1 MKNLISAILIVII
14 FTSLEGCMN
23 KGGQKKNSEPAA
35 DTSTVA
41 DTGFTGIKQ
50 YFSKNFLTYEAEFK
64 NGVRQGLM
72 KTYYQSGKLRQTF
85 WYVNGMREDTAVW
98 YHEDGVVFRKT
109 AFKRDS
115 MNGMQIQYYK
125 SGKVRAKL
133 DYVDGLRKPYLEEF
147 KEDGRKVTD
156 YPSVV
161 VKTKDEYSLNGTY
174 TINLEL
180 SKKDVKV
187 TFYRGDYIDGLFVP
201 NKLIRINNKKKTDNE
216 TTGQLQLVKG
226 SGSGPGYVGII
237 AEINTSMGNKHLVY
251 TKVTLPYS
259 DLK

>member
-1 MKNLISAILIVII
+1 MKNLISAVLIVTILI
-14 FTSLEGCMN
+14 SLAGCLN
-23 KGGQKKNSEPAA
+23 KGGQKKRADPAA

-41 DTGFTGIKQ
+41 DTGFTGVKQ
-50 YFSKNFLTYEAEFK
+50 FYSKNFLTYEAEYK

-98 YHEDGVVFRKT
+98 YHEDGVIFRKT

-133 DYVDGLRKPYLEEF
+133 EYVDGLRKPYLEEF
-147 KEDGRKVTD
+147 KEDGMKVTD
-156 YPSVV
+156 YPVVV
-161 VKTKDEYSLNGTY
+161 VKTKDEYSVNGTY
-174 TINLEL
+174 KINLEL

-187 TFYRGDYIDGLFVP
+187 TFYRGEYIDGLFVP
-201 NKLIRINNKKKTDNE
+201 KKLSKINNSE
-216 TTGQLQLVKG
+216 TTGFIQLAKG
-226 SGSGPGYVGII
+226 SAAGPGYVGII
-237 AEINTSMGNKHLVY
+237 AEINTSMGNKLLVY
-251 TKVTLPYS
+251 NKVTLPYS